1 MRAQGPPSSFSH
13 EGSSRVRYP
22 GEREL
27 LTCLEIGKA
36 ITSTFDM
43 EEIVETILE
52 RISQLV
58 PAKNWS
64 LLLLDEAK
72 GELFFQ
78 VAVGLDERIT
88 REIRIALGEGVAGTV
103 ALTGEPLAVKDVE
116 GDPRFTSKVDALS
129 GFRTRSLICLPLKLR
144 GRTLGVVEIVNP
156 VDPSLFEEPQMTLLS
171 ILADYLAIAIGN
183 SLNYK
188 RLASMALMDTV
199 TNHYNTRFLHQFL
212 DELTSGEDRTVSL
225 VFMDMDDF
233 KKIVDTHGHLA
244 GSKVLKEVADA
255 MASLLSANDFLVRYG
270 GDEFVIVM
278 DRCPKREAVAK
289 VEELRRMLSSRR
301 FLEGDGLSVNVSASF
316 GVASYPEDAKTK
328 EGLLRL
334 ADECMFRSKET
345 GKGKITVQGNAP

>member
-1 MRAQGPPSSFSH
+1 
-13 EGSSRVRYP
+13 
-22 GEREL
+22 
-27 LTCLEIGKA
+27 
-36 ITSTFDM
+36 M

-64 LLLLDEAK
+64 LLLLDETK

-78 VAVGLDERIT
+78 VAVGLDEEIT
-88 REIRIALGEGVAGTV
+88 KDIRIALGEGVAGTV
-103 ALTGEPLAVKDVE
+103 ALTGEPLVVRDVE
-116 GDPRFTSKVDALS
+116 EEPRFTSKVDALS

-144 GRTLGVVEIVNP
+144 GRALGVVEIVNP
-156 VDPSLFEEPQMTLLS
+156 VDHSLFEEPQMTLLS

-199 TNHYNTRFLHQFL
+199 TNYYNTRFLHQFL

-270 GDEFVIVM
+270 GDEFVIIM
-278 DRCPKREAVAK
+278 DRCPKMEAVAK
-289 VEELRRMLSSRR
+289 VEELRGMLSSKR
-301 FLEGDGLSVNVSASF
+301 FLQGDGLSVKVSASF
-316 GVASYPEDAKTK
+316 GIASYPEDAKTK

-345 GKGKITVQGNAP
+345 GKGKITVQGNTP